1 MVRSHRPLCIVPSV
15 LQSKGPELAVV
26 LSLGITLIQ
35 VALITSSSFKG
46 ILKKMSCRIF
56 LVPDCNNLSKV
67 QFKVVNLSNE
77 NGSQSLIEGGPIHV
91 DGGPYREHES
101 GNAFV
106 HAIVLFQAL
115 EGDG

>member
-1 MVRSHRPLCIVPSV
+1 
-15 LQSKGPELAVV
+15 
-26 LSLGITLIQ
+26 
-35 VALITSSSFKG
+35 
-46 ILKKMSCRIF
+46 MSCRIF